1 MRLVFELAAV
11 ARFYAA
17 PEGASTL
24 RKMLA
29 FNAATTP
36 IEAALV
42 VWARAIADRVRPK
55 SSAGEASP

>member
-29 FNAATTP
+29 F
-36 IEAALV
+36 
-42 VWARAIADRVRPK
+42 ARVGP
-55 SSAGEASP
+55 S